1 MDEINTIS
9 LNIWLV
15 ICTVM
20 VILSQVGYMMK
31 ETGTIKMHSN
41 SVILL
46 KTILVISVSSLTFFF
61 VGYGLGS
68 YVKGGIVGNSHF
80 AG

>member
-1 MDEINTIS
+1 
-9 LNIWLV
+9 
-15 ICTVM
+15 
-20 VILSQVGYMMK
+20 MMK